1 MASIE
6 IRTAQN
12 VNIAY
17 ELASLRERSLSFF
30 FDLLIFYGL
39 YMLTVAVLFNVAETL
54 LTSWGV
60 NFLFMMQLA
69 GFLAYHL
76 LSEMLADGQ
85 SWGKKIVKVKV
96 VRLDGREPGLN
107 DYLLRSAFLMVD
119 FVLSLGVLGA
129 VLIGSSLRHQRLGD
143 LAANTTVIRTRNRL
157 HLQLKDILNIQ
168 SLGNYQ
174 PTYPAVRQLSE
185 KDLLLIKALL
195 TRSEAWPNA
204 AHAEAVAKVA
214 AQLALDLKI
223 EGVPTDKTDFLK
235 TLIRDYIVLTR

>member
-12 VNIAY
+12 VNITY
-17 ELASLRERSLSFF
+17 ELATLRERFLSFF
-30 FDLLIFYGL
+30 FDLLIFYGIYL
-39 YMLTVAVLFNVAETL
+39 LTLAILFNLAGAL

-76 LSEMLADGQ
+76 LSETLAEGQ
-85 SWGKKIVKVKV
+85 SWGKKIMDIKV

-107 DYLLRSAFLMVD
+107 DYLLRSAFLMLD

-157 HLQLKDILNIQ
+157 HLQLKDILKIQ
-168 SLGNYQ
+168 SLDNYQ
-174 PTYPAVRQLSE
+174 PAYPAVRQLGE

-195 TRSEAWPNA
+195 IRSESWPNA
-204 AHAEAVAKVA
+204 AHAEAVAKLA

-223 EGVPTDKTDFLK
+223 EAVPTDKTAFLK

>member
-17 ELASLRERSLSFF
+17 ELATLRERFLAFF
-30 FDLLIFYGL
+30 FDLLIFYGIYL
-39 YMLTVAVLFNVAETL
+39 LTLAIVFSSASTL

-60 NFLFMMQLA
+60 NFLFMMQLT

-76 LSEMLADGQ
+76 LSEMLAEGQ
-85 SWGKKIVKVKV
+85 SWGKKIMDIKV

-107 DYLLRSAFLMVD
+107 DYLLRSAFLMLD

-129 VLIGSSLRHQRLGD
+129 VLIGSSLRQQRLGD

-157 HLQLKDILNIQ
+157 HLQLKDILKIQ
-168 SLGNYQ
+168 SLDNYQ
-174 PTYPAVRQLSE
+174 PAYPAVRQLSE
-185 KDLLLIKALL
+185 KDLLLIKSLL
-195 TRSEAWPNA
+195 TRTEAWPNA
-204 AHAEAVAKVA
+204 AHSKALAELTAK
-214 AQLALDLKI
+214 LALDLKI
-223 EGVPTDKTDFLK
+223 EAVPTDKTAFLK